1 MTDRT
6 CADCG
11 QTRPHHARGL
21 CRRCYSRH
29 RQAGT
34 LDHWAPTVARVPVTP
49 HTCEKHP
56 PGSPACYKVH
66 ACRCTDCGRA
76 ANRRKKQTAA
86 GLHDLVDA
94 TKARDHIRH
103 LLDCG
108 YTHSGIAQAA
118 GLQRSHILWIAD
130 HARRSRPHVLDA
142 ILAVGTPCGQQDGT
156 GTRRRVQA
164 LIACGWNVTAL
175 AQRLGTSNHA
185 LGQRLRLGDRVH
197 VDTAAK
203 VRALYDELW
212 DVPPPAGTQW
222 ERMSATRSR
231 LMAERNG
238 WAPPL
243 AWDDGY
249 GPHGIDNPAATPD
262 LGDRVRRP
270 NRIIHDSEVEW
281 LAEAGE
287 SLATIADRLGV
298 TPESVKTALDR
309 HGRRDLRDRIAP
321 PPPAAIVAQKRRKK
335 AA

>member
-1 MTDRT
+1 M
-6 CADCG
+6 
-11 QTRPHHARGL
+11 
-21 CRRCYSRH
+21 
-29 RQAGT
+29 
-34 LDHWAPTVARVPVTP
+34 
-49 HTCEKHP
+49 
-56 PGSPACYKVH
+56 
-66 ACRCTDCGRA
+66 
-76 ANRRKKQTAA
+76 
-86 GLHDLVDA
+86 DA

-103 LLDCG
+103 LLACG
-108 YTHSGIAQAA
+108 YTPSGIAAAA
-118 GLQRSHILWIAD
+118 GVHRNHILWISD
-130 HARRSRPHVLDA
+130 HARRSRPHVIAA
-142 ILAVGTPCGQQDGT
+142 ILAVRTPGGQQDGT
-156 GTRRRVQA
+156 GTRRRIQA
-164 LIACGWNVTAL
+164 LIAAGWNITAL

-238 WAPPL
+238 WPPPL
-243 AWDDGY
+243 AWDDGH

-270 NRIIHDSEVEW
+270 NRRVRDSEVEW

-287 SLATIADRLGV
+287 SLDAIAAQLGV
-298 TPESVKTALDR
+298 TPASVKTALER

-321 PPPAAIVAQKRRKK
+321 PPPAAVVSQKRRKK
-335 AA
+335 VA